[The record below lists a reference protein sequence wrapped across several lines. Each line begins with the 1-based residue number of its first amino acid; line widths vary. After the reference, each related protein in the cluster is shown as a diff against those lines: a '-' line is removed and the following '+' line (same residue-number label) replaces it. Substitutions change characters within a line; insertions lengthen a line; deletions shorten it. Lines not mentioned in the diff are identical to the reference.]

1 MTDRIYAESKQASQ
15 PASQPFDCVPIASTQ
30 DPSIWPASRSRPRRL
45 PCPVVAL
52 VACTSRTELC
62 VRRSLLLQQPAYPT
76 PHAEQGAVS
85 QSHRPHSCRQ
95 PHDAPMTYLLP
106 LDIGIWLFYIC
117 GTVWWQNLQY
127 EQIEYHHF
135 SLGWPDVHA
144 YVWNGSARGQYART
158 IRADEVLLIV
168 RRGCD
173 STVALEHLKQAVLCV
188 LEEVACP

>member
-62 VRRSLLLQQPAYPT
+62 VRRSLLLQQQPAYPT

-106 LDIGIWLFYIC
+106 LDIGFGYFIYAAPC
-117 GTVWWQNLQY
+117 GGRTCSTSRLSTTAFRWAGLMYMHVHEW
-127 EQIEYHHF
+127 ISSRAVRTHH
-135 SLGWPDVHA
+135 S
-144 YVWNGSARGQYART
+144 RG
-158 IRADEVLLIV
+158 
-168 RRGCD
+168 
-173 STVALEHLKQAVLCV
+173 
-188 LEEVACP
+188 